1 MCRPTVPRFC
11 PAAAGA
17 AETRQSEHDLTEQG
31 GDLVR
36 AVILDLA
43 GGGAGPAFRPSDRM
57 VPALGCDDCLLDQ
70 SDKLLALRQ
79 GQAQIRNIAKITG
92 AVDHHDVDA
101 SARTLDPGFHQA
113 QNPSHF
119 CSPASQKLGRS
130 YPTHHCTPNRSA
142 VPNAPQGPRDM
153 AKDGLLEP
161 QSPAMETHI
170 PRHGM

>member
-1 MCRPTVPRFC
+1 VSSGNA
-11 PAAAGA
+11 PASRLRAGA
-17 AETRQSEHDLTEQG
+17 AETGQPERDLTEQG
-31 GDLVR
+31 GDLVG

-43 GGGAGPAFRPSDRM
+43 GGGAGSAVRPSDRM

-70 SDKLLALRQ
+70 SHKLLALRQ

-92 AVDHHDVDA
+92 AVDHHHVDA

-142 VPNAPQGPRDM
+142 VLGIRRAAP
-153 AKDGLLEP
+153 L
-161 QSPAMETHI
+161 SPV
-170 PRHGM
+170 RNL